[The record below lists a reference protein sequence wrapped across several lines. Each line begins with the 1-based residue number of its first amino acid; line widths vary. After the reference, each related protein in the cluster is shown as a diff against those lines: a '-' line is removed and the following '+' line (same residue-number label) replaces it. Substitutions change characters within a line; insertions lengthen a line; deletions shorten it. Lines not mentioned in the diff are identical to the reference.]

1 MEKTKVIAI
10 DLDRERHLRF
20 DLNALEL
27 IEDITGLSVAKV
39 GENMKM
45 GTLKAMLY
53 AGLKWEDKSLKIE
66 DVGAMVSM
74 ENLEVVSTKLGE
86 CFGNLK

>member
-27 IEDITGLSVAKV
+27 VEDTTGLSIGEV
-39 GENMKM
+39 GANMKM
-45 GTLKAMLY
+45 GTLKAMLF
-53 AGLKWEDKSLKIE
+53 AGLKWEDKKLTLE
-66 DVGAMVSM
+66 QVGAMVSM
-74 ENLEVVSTKLGE
+74 DNLEIVSAKLGE